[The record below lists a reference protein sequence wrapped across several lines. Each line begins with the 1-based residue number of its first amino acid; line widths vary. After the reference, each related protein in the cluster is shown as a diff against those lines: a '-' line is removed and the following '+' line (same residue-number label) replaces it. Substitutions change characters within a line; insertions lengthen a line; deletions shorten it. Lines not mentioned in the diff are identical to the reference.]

1 MAYLSAEDTK
11 KIRTALKTN
20 FKQFKFSVTRSHYT
34 GVNIA
39 ILSGPTDFGVG
50 KHESLNHFYPE
61 RYQDGEVFKQMIET
75 VNAAVENY
83 DNSEPQVDYFD
94 VGYHEN
100 WQIGRWDKD
109 FGLTKLN

>member
-1 MAYLSAEDTK
+1 
-11 KIRTALKTN
+11 
-20 FKQFKFSVTRSHYT
+20 
-34 GVNIA
+34 
-39 ILSGPTDFGVG
+39 
-50 KHESLNHFYPE
+50 
-61 RYQDGEVFKQMIET
+61 MIET